1 MNNHST
7 TRISDN
13 RRSLSFSSIAII
25 LIFFLVTSQ
34 VLILPLPNIV
44 TQLFRPLL
52 VAMIIINMQKNG
64 FIRSTTQ
71 MLALLLAFHA
81 GFSLLLHPEL
91 WNEDNIING
100 VAVFLYF
107 LMVSFAIAANWS
119 KRELKWIL
127 AASFFGCFVC
137 AVALL
142 ASNNPVDFHAA
153 NAGHLSLAGFS
164 VNRNKNAYQYAFGT
178 VLGMIYLL
186 KGRNN
191 PKLIIFLM
199 TAVQLYALLYSQ
211 CRGAFISAVAAVT
224 VLFLGLLLE
233 VRKKNG
239 GRAMLWLIVMIVAYI
254 AAYYLLKNSELS
266 RLVDGE
272 NTSGRDEGIK
282 DAWNIF
288 LRSGAFEK
296 VFGNGFGFEA
306 TQIEGIGAHMVHV
319 SYLVSMGLI
328 GAILTIGVFYSAFK
342 MEFGAGAYALLAV
355 SFMKTFFE
363 GADYNVFIPLIL
375 SIVIC
380 NYTRLSGR
388 KYYGLFGKT

>member
-1 MNNHST
+1 M
-7 TRISDN
+7 
-13 RRSLSFSSIAII
+13 SFSSIAII

-34 VLILPLPNIV
+34 IFILPLPNIV

-52 VAMIIINMQKNG
+52 VVMIIINMQRNG
-64 FIRSTTQ
+64 VVHSNTQ
-71 MLALLLAFHA
+71 LLALLVAFHA

-91 WNEDNIING
+91 WNEENIING
-100 VAVFLYF
+100 VAIFLYF
-107 LMVSFAIAANWS
+107 LMTSFAIAANWS

-127 AASFFGCFVC
+127 SASFFGCFVC

-178 VLGMIYLL
+178 VLGVIYLM

-191 PKLIIFLM
+191 PRLIIFLM
-199 TAVQLYALLYSQ
+199 TLVQLYALLYSQ
-211 CRGAFISAVAAVT
+211 CRGAFISAVGAVT

-233 VRKKNG
+233 VGKKNG
-239 GRAMLWLIVMIVAYI
+239 GRAVLWLIVMIVAYI
-254 AAYYLLKNSELS
+254 TAYYLLKNSELS

-272 NTSGRDEGIK
+272 NTSGRDEGIR

-288 LRSGAFEK
+288 MRSGAFEK
-296 VFGNGFGFEA
+296 VFGSGFGYEA

-319 SYLVSMGLI
+319 SYLVSIGLI
-328 GAILTIGVFYSAFK
+328 GAGLTLGVFYSAYK
-342 MEFGAGAYALLAV
+342 MGFGAGAYALLTV
-355 SFMKTFFE
+355 SFLKTLFE

-375 SIVIC
+375 GIVIC
-380 NYTRLSGR
+380 NYSRATRR
-388 KYYGLFGKT
+388 NYYELFGKT